1 MRSKAL
7 FSRLCIIWFCLVL
20 DLTLNVLSEPG
31 IEKQSKRGQG
41 GRWRE
46 SFSPNLFYRFPF

>member
-46 SFSPNLFYRFPF
+46 SFSPTPFYPF